1 MGEAPRPPGFP
12 CPNCRE
18 MIVITLPGLLYA
30 DSIACLGFGT
40 VLEMSLRAAPRKKR
54 GGGKKAKPKAKRR
67 PKPKPKRKRR

>member
-18 MIVITLPGLLYA
+18 AIVITLPELLYA
-30 DSIACLGFGT
+30 DSVTCSGCGT
-40 VLEMSLRAAPRKKR
+40 VVEIRARPAAP
-54 GGGKKAKPKAKRR
+54 GKKLRSAGKAK